1 MIVIGYRSHGE
12 DISAHTDDRQHL
24 SEKIKRRA
32 FAFDK
37 PKEVAEK
44 AFSD

>member
-1 MIVIGYRSHGE
+1 MV
-12 DISAHTDDRQHL
+12 DTHL

-32 FAFDK
+32 FAFNK
-37 PKEVAEK
+37 PEEVAEK